1 MYSFLSALSSP
12 GEGGVNPLLEEE
24 AFDQNDSASISEGSD
39 KESKEATMMS
49 TLESLEGT
57 TNTSRNNG

>member
-1 MYSFLSALSSP
+1 M
-12 GEGGVNPLLEEE
+12 LEEE

-57 TNTSRNNG
+57 TNDSRNNG